1 MSRIVLQSKL
11 SGDILNA
18 TFDFT
23 SSLGATETISTQA
36 CTATVYSGTDPS
48 PGSLIAGAATAS
60 GNVVTQKILGGVVG
74 VIYEIACKITTST
87 GQTLQLVG
95 YLPVLPD
102 LI

>member
-11 SGDILNA
+11 VGDSPNVL
-18 TFDFT
+18 FDFT
-23 SSLGATETISTQA
+23 SSLALSETISTQI
-36 CTATVYSGTDPS
+36 CTASVYSGTDPS

-60 GNVVTQKILGGVVG
+60 GAQVTQRLLGGVVG